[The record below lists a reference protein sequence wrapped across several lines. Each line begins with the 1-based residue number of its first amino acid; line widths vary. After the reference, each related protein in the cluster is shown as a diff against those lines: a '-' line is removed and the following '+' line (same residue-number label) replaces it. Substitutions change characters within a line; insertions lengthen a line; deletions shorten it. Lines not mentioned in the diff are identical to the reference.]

1 MSNRIE
7 SLRKDYESKI
17 LEADEN
23 IKLLLTNPVII
34 PEHTNIN
41 KVIDETEAELEK
53 FKYSYTQYSD
63 KLKNITEAYQKYEK
77 DWNNNSAA
85 IKNLL
90 GQFEIKHENVK
101 IKFKN
106 KMKF

>member
-41 KVIDETEAELEK
+41 KEIDEQLEK
-53 FKYSYTQYSD
+53 K
-63 KLKNITEAYQKYEK
+63 EK
-77 DWNNNSAA
+77 KSKSVFSISINPFFF
-85 IKNLL
+85 ICL
-90 GQFEIKHENVK
+90 
-101 IKFKN
+101 
-106 KMKF
+106 

>member
-23 IKLLLTNPVII
+23 IKLLLNNPVII

-41 KVIDETEAELEK
+41 KEIDEQLEK
-53 FKYSYTQYSD
+53 KEKNYS
-63 KLKNITEAYQKYEK
+63 KLQHLLSYLPKEKNGK
-77 DWNNNSAA
+77 
-85 IKNLL
+85 
-90 GQFEIKHENVK
+90 
-101 IKFKN
+101 
-106 KMKF
+106 